1 MDKLHGI
8 VRIKN
13 VLSSLYLLKTQLQM
27 VIRIPKD
34 APASAVDDALKAIAN
49 QPKSARK
56 GFDPTKYAGKIKF
69 PMDGLTYQKK
79 VRDEWE

>member
-1 MDKLHGI
+1 
-8 VRIKN
+8 
-13 VLSSLYLLKTQLQM
+13 M

>member
-1 MDKLHGI
+1 
-8 VRIKN
+8 
-13 VLSSLYLLKTQLQM
+13 M

-56 GFDPTKYAGKIKF
+56 GFDAAKYAGKLKRGF
-69 PMDGLTYQKK
+69 DGMEYQKK
-79 VRDEWE
+79 VRNEWN